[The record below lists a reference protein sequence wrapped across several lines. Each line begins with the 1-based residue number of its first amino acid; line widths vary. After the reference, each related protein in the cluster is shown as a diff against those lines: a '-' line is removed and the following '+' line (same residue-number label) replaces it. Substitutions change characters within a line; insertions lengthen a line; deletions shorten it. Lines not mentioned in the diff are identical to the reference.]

1 MTETQAAEKTQ
12 AAESNPPRRRNS
24 TCAHLRL
31 ANKLYRR
38 MQERARAEGQTLSA
52 WLKQA
57 AVKELRRKR
66 EPL

>member
-12 AAESNPPRRRNS
+12 AAESKPRRRNS

-38 MQERARAEGQTLSA
+38 MQERARQEGQTLSA

-57 AVKELRRKR
+57 AVRELRRKR
-66 EPL
+66 APL